1 MKLPITK
8 TQLAAWTWLL
18 DRGGVGY
25 ISASG
30 NVVSSG
36 SETAPFSGIIWR
48 RLAEK
53 HFVEIKPGSRGHR
66 YIVAIKL
73 DPPLNLSEADIEENV
88 LAIQAIAEKHVT
100 GRPT

>member
-18 DRGGVGY
+18 DHGGDGY

-36 SETAPFSGIIWR
+36 SETAPFRGVVWR
-48 RLAEK
+48 RLTEK
-53 HFVEIKPGSRGHR
+53 RFVEIKTGSRGQR
-66 YIVAIKL
+66 YIVAVKL

-88 LAIQAIAEKHVT
+88 METRAIAERHV
-100 GRPT
+100 R